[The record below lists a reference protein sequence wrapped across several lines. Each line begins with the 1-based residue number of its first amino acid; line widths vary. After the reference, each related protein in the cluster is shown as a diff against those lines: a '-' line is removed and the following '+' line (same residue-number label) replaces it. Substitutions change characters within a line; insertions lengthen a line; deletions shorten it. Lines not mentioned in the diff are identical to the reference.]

1 MNGIYNSAAEVR
13 MPKTLR
19 KGDEGPEVRSLQ
31 ELLRERGYGVEVSGV
46 FDAQTLRAVRAF
58 QSQNLDQHGQ
68 PLVVDGVVGPLT
80 WWSLTHP
87 KPLIHPPVPVDY
99 ATMPGPEF
107 GGTERGRSAL
117 QAAIAELKA
126 GAGEIGGNNSGPFV
140 RKYLRGLAPEG
151 SSWCAAFVSW
161 CYAQHPRGIPFTY
174 TVSARALL
182 NEFRKRGWAWPP
194 GTGFEPQPG
203 DIVIWWR
210 EKLEGWKGHAGLV
223 HHLRDGMLYT
233 IEGNRSPKVQG
244 FSYVFSR
251 MEKLLGFGRVPDE
264 EA

>member
-1 MNGIYNSAAEVR
+1 
-13 MPKTLR
+13 
-19 KGDEGPEVRSLQ
+19 
-31 ELLRERGYGVEVSGV
+31 
-46 FDAQTLRAVRAF
+46 
-58 QSQNLDQHGQ
+58 
-68 PLVVDGVVGPLT
+68 
-80 WWSLTHP
+80 
-87 KPLIHPPVPVDY
+87 
-99 ATMPGPEF
+99 
-107 GGTERGRSAL
+107 L

-126 GAGEIGGNNSGPFV
+126 GAGEIGGNNSGPFAAQV
-140 RKYLRGLAPEG
+140 PEG
-151 SSWCAAFVSW
+151 SCAGRQFVVRRLRELVLRAAS
-161 CYAQHPRGIPFTY
+161 PRIPFTY
-174 TVSARALL
+174 TVSARALVERVQEAGL
-182 NEFRKRGWAWPP
+182 ALPP